1 MEPGGGAS
9 SSPHFV
15 RNRLRGAGPRASPH
29 FVSSGGSPDTGRKRR
44 RSSADAASDD
54 ADAGAATA
62 TATADAGTAADA
74 PGKACST
81 ASGSHERPTRHL
93 RRRRRPRA
101 IIIGQAPPPNLEAA
115 DERDFLALDKPAVER
130 RLARLAG
137 CSVEEL
143 WRAFE
148 RKNVLA
154 FWPGKKERAA
164 KHHKAAGYTKHESAG
179 DLFPLDDARLEA
191 LRIDLDSYAL
201 VVLLGLNVARS
212 FNVAVR
218 LPPRDGSCAP
228 AASVLTPVPHTMLT
242 LTRNGST
249 NTRPLSRSCSTGK
262 SSSGAQRAGTPRSC
276 WCSHIRAE

>member
-1 MEPGGGAS
+1 MDGDGGAS

-15 RNRLRGAGPRASPH
+15 RNLLRGAGPRASPH
-29 FVSSGGSPDTGRKRR
+29 FGRSSGSSGTGRKRR
-44 RSSADAASDD
+44 RPSPDAIATAVAADDDAA
-54 ADAGAATA
+54 ATGAAA
-62 TATADAGTAADA
+62 AADVDS
-74 PGKACST
+74 PDEGGRT
-81 ASGSHERPTRHL
+81 AGGSPERPARHL

-101 IIIGQAPPPNLEAA
+101 IIIGQAPPPNLAAAEA
-115 DERDFLALDKPAVER
+115 RDFLALDKPAPER

-143 WRAFE
+143 WRVFE

-212 FNVAVR
+212 FNVTVR
-218 LPPRDGSCAP
+218 APPRVG
-228 AASVLTPVPHTMLT
+228 
-242 LTRNGST
+242 
-249 NTRPLSRSCSTGK
+249 
-262 SSSGAQRAGTPRSC
+262 
-276 WCSHIRAE
+276 